1 MKKHKFLRESEILA
15 VHGSFTMATNMFVTI
30 ICFHYSMMSLLSLL
44 DQTSVSAANSDKSSG
59 ACTCL
64 HLCYV
69 ARQQVS
75 RIVVDSIAR
84 VVYTTKSS
92 QLLHTLSPS
101 FHSTALIN
109 HVNKLKE
116 TALLAHA

>member
-1 MKKHKFLRESEILA
+1 MKKHKFFRESETLA
-15 VHGSFTMATNMFVTI
+15 VHRSFTMATNMFETI

-75 RIVVDSIAR
+75 RIVVDSIAQ
-84 VVYTTKSS
+84 VVYTTKLS
-92 QLLHTLSPS
+92 QLLHILAPS
-101 FHSTALIN
+101 FHSSALIN
-109 HVNKLKE
+109 HANK
-116 TALLAHA
+116 LAHA